1 MKRTGLFVL
10 TSVVIAVVCIAS
22 GASFAQP
29 PSSFDLRDVGGQNF
43 VSSVKNQQGGTCWT
57 HGAMAAMEG
66 NLLMTGNWTAAGE
79 EGEPNLAEYHL
90 DWWNGFNQHN
100 NDDRIPPA
108 GGGLVVHEGGDYL
121 VTAAYLTRG
130 EGAVRDIDGQSF
142 DYPPD
147 RSDPSYHYFYPRN
160 IEWFVAGSDLSN
172 INTIKNKIMSDG
184 VIGTAFLTSY
194 YSYTYNA
201 SYQPPG
207 TTEDPNHAVS
217 IVGWDDNRTTQAPQ
231 PGAWLCKNSWG
242 TGWGDN
248 GYFWIS
254 YYDKHC
260 CQHPEMGAI
269 SYPGVEPLIWD
280 QVYYH
285 DYHGWRD
292 TKTDCDEAFNAFIAG
307 GKEPLQAVSFFTAT
321 DNISYTVKIYDR
333 FEGGELLDELAT
345 ESGTIE
351 YRGFHT
357 VDLNPH
363 VMLTGG
369 DDFYI
374 YLQLSAGGQAYDRT
388 SEVPVLL
395 GSRYRTTVVS
405 ASNPGESY
413 YRSGSEWLDLYD
425 FNNTANFCIKG
436 LSQRGVDFEADTT
449 WGWIPL
455 EVGFEGSSILEVD
468 TWTWDFGDGD
478 SAFTQSASH
487 VYQDRGLFDV
497 TLEVNAGGD
506 IRSRTRAN
514 YIAVLADSMI
524 AVDVQGVEN
533 STVAVIVY
541 GRNTIPLHKIIIPF
555 EFFGTLDATY
565 DSFSTV
571 GCRTDFCETQTYL
584 HFDPGKDRHTVKLE
598 SSFLEIPPGTGAVLK
613 IYFSIPGGA
622 IPEQMDTVTVD
633 GYTDPDFLPQ
643 FSGSIAEYPPVPI
656 AGTIEVVLSC
666 CQNRGNVDGIGGINI
681 ADVSY
686 LVSYLFEEGPAPPCE
701 EEGNV
706 DGIAGINVADLT
718 YLVDYLFHEGP
729 EPPPC
734 E

>member
-1 MKRTGLFVL
+1 MKRTGLFILV
-10 TSVVIAVVCIAS
+10 SVVMTIVYVVPGTSLAD
-22 GASFAQP
+22 P
-29 PSSFDLRDVGGQNF
+29 PSSYDLRNVGGQNY
-43 VSSVKNQQGGTCWT
+43 VTSVRSQQGGTCWT

-66 NLLMTGNWTAAGE
+66 NLLMTGNWMAAGE
-79 EGEPNLAEYHL
+79 SGEPNLAEYHL

-142 DYPPD
+142 DNPPD
-147 RSDPSYHYFYPRN
+147 RSDPSYHYYYPRD
-160 IEWFVAGSDLSN
+160 IEWFVAEPDLSN
-172 INTIKNKIMSDG
+172 INTIKNKIMSEG
-184 VIGTAFLTSY
+184 VVGTAFCVGPFWSGY
-194 YSYTYNA
+194 IH
-201 SYQPPG
+201 YQPPY
-207 TTEDPNHAVS
+207 TSQDPNHAVS
-217 IVGWDDNRTTQAPQ
+217 IVGWDDNLVTQAPQ

-242 TGWGDN
+242 IGWGYS

-260 CQHPEMGAI
+260 CQHPEMGAV
-269 SYPGVEPLIWD
+269 SFQDVEPMAWD

-292 TKTDCDEAFNAFIAG
+292 TKTDCSEAFNAFIAG
-307 GKEPLQAVSFFTAT
+307 GMEPLQAVSFFTAT
-321 DNISYTVKIYDR
+321 DNVSYTVKIYDR

-345 ESGTIE
+345 ESGAIE
-351 YRGFHT
+351 YKGFHT
-357 VDLNPH
+357 VDLTTP
-363 VMLTGG
+363 VQLTGG

-374 YLQLSAGGQAYDRT
+374 YLQLSGGGQAYDRT

-395 GSRYRTTVVS
+395 GARYRTTVVS

-413 YRSGSEWLDLYD
+413 YRSGSDWLDLYD

-455 EVGFEGSSILEVD
+455 EVNFEGSSILDVD
-468 TWTWDFGDGD
+468 TWTWDFGDGG
-478 SAFTQSASH
+478 SAFTQSSNH
-487 VYQDRGLFDV
+487 VYQDQGLFDV
-497 TLEVNAGGD
+497 TLEVNADGD
-506 IRSRTRAN
+506 IRSRTRVN
-514 YIAVLADSMI
+514 YIATLADSMI

-533 STVAVIVY
+533 STVAMIVY

-555 EFFGTLDATY
+555 EFFGTLDVTY

-584 HFDPGKDRHTVKLE
+584 HVDPAHDRYTVKLE
-598 SSFLEIPPGTGAVLK
+598 SSFWEISTGTGAILK
-613 IYFSIPGGA
+613 LYFSIPGGA
-622 IPEQMDTVTVD
+622 TPDQMDTVAVD
-633 GYTDPDFLPQ
+633 GYTFPDFLPL
-643 FSGSIAEYPPVPI
+643 FSGSIVEYQPVPI
-656 AGTIEVVLSC
+656 TGTIEVALSC
-666 CQNRGNVDGIGGINI
+666 CQNRGNADGIGGINI

-686 LVSYLFEEGPAPPCE
+686 LVAYLFEEGLAPPCE

-706 DGIAGINVADLT
+706 DGMGGIINVADLN
-718 YLVDYLFHEGP
+718 YLVDYLFNDGLP
-729 EPPPC
+729 PPPC
-734 E
+734 P

>member
-1 MKRTGLFVL
+1 MKRTGQLIL
-10 TSVVIAVVCIAS
+10 ASVVMAVVCIAPGKS
-22 GASFAQP
+22 LADP
-29 PSSFDLRDVGGQNF
+29 PSSYDLRNVGGQNY
-43 VSSVKNQQGGTCWT
+43 VTSVKNQQGGTCWT
-57 HGAMAAMEG
+57 HGAMAAMES
-66 NLLMTGNWTAAGE
+66 NLLMSGNWTTAGE
-79 EGEPNLAEYHL
+79 SGEPNLAEYHL

-121 VTAAYLTRG
+121 VTAAYLTRL

-142 DYPPD
+142 NNPPA
-147 RSDPSYHYFYPRN
+147 RSDTSYHYYYARN
-160 IEWFVAGSDLSN
+160 IEWFVAEPDLSN

-184 VIGTAFLTSY
+184 VVGTAFCVGPFWSGY
-194 YSYTYNA
+194 IH
-201 SYQPPG
+201 YQPPSDPL
-207 TTEDPNHAVS
+207 DPNHAVG
-217 IVGWDDNRTTQAPQ
+217 IVGWDDNIGTQAPQ

-242 TGWGDN
+242 SGWGYS

-260 CQHPEMGAI
+260 GQHPEMGAI
-269 SYPGVEPLIWD
+269 SYQDVELLTWD
-280 QVYYH
+280 QVYFH

-292 TKTDCDEAFNAFIAG
+292 TKTDCSEAFNAFIAG
-307 GKEPLQAVSFFTAT
+307 GMEPLQAVSFFTAT
-321 DNISYTVKIYDR
+321 DNVSYTVKVYDR

-345 ESGTIE
+345 ESGAIE
-351 YRGFHT
+351 YKGFHT
-357 VDLNPH
+357 VDLDPPLG
-363 VMLTGG
+363 LTGG

-395 GSRYRTTVVS
+395 GARYRVTVVS

-413 YRSGSEWLDLYD
+413 YRSGSDWLDLYD

-436 LSQRGVDFEADTT
+436 LSQRGVSFEADTT

-455 EVGFEGSSILEVD
+455 EVNFEGSSILDVD

-478 SAFTQSASH
+478 SAFIQSSNH
-487 VYQDRGLFDV
+487 TYEDRGLFDV

-506 IRSRTRAN
+506 IRSRTKLN
-514 YIAVLADSMI
+514 YIAALADSMI
-524 AVDVQGVEN
+524 AVDVQGVEY

-555 EFFGTLDATY
+555 EFFGTLDVTY

-584 HFDPGKDRHTVKLE
+584 HVDPGKDRYTVKLE
-598 SSFLEIPPGTGAVLK
+598 SSSSELPPGTGAILK
-613 IYFSIPGGA
+613 LYFSIPWGA
-622 IPEQMDTVTVD
+622 TPDQMDTVAVD
-633 GYTDPDFLPQ
+633 GYTAPEYLPQ
-643 FSGSIAEYPPVPI
+643 FVGSIAEYQPVPI

-666 CQNRGNVDGIGGINI
+666 CQIRGNVDGVWQVNVADVIYLVAYLFEEGPAPLCEEEGNVDGIGGINI
-681 ADVSY
+681 AD
-686 LVSYLFEEGPAPPCE
+686 
-701 EEGNV
+701 
-706 DGIAGINVADLT
+706 LT
-718 YLVDYLFHEGP
+718 YLVDYIFHGGLP
-729 EPPPC
+729 PPPC
-734 E
+734 P